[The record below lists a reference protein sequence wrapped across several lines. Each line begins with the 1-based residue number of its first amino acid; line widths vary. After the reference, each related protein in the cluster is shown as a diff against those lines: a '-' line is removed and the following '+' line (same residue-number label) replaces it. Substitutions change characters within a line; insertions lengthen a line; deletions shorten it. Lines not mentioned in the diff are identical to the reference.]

1 MRGGILVTKCLA
13 IRGATTIEEN
23 TKTAIITATTQLL
36 LEIVRANDL
45 IIGEIAAAWFSTTTD
60 LNAEFPALA
69 IRKLGWMN
77 VGMLCAHEMSVP
89 NSLPQCIRVLIL
101 INTNKHPEDLVY
113 VYLNEAVGL
122 RTQGLDP

>member
-1 MRGGILVTKCLA
+1 MTKCLA

>member
-1 MRGGILVTKCLA
+1 VTKCLA
-13 IRGATTIEEN
+13 IRGATTAEGN
-23 TKTAIITATTQLL
+23 TKDAIINATTELL
-36 LEIVRANDL
+36 LEIVRVNDL
-45 IIGEIAAAWFSTTTD
+45 VIEDIAAAWFSTTTD

-101 INTNKHPEDLVY
+101 INTNNTPEDLAY
-113 VYLNEAVGL
+113 VYLKGAIGL
-122 RTQGLDP
+122 RTQGLDL

>member
-1 MRGGILVTKCLA
+1 MTKCLA
-13 IRGATTIEEN
+13 IRGATTAEEN
-23 TKTAIITATTQLL
+23 TKDAIINATTELL
-36 LEIVRANDL
+36 LEIVRVNDL
-45 IIGEIAAAWFSTTTD
+45 AIEQIAAAWFSTTTD

-89 NSLPQCIRVLIL
+89 NSLPQCVRVLIL
-101 INTNKHPEDLVY
+101 INTDNTPEDLAY
-113 VYLNEAVGL
+113 VYLKGAVGL

>member
-1 MRGGILVTKCLA
+1 VTKCLA
-13 IRGATTIEEN
+13 IRGATTAERN
-23 TKTAIITATTQLL
+23 TKDAIINATTELL
-36 LEIVRANDL
+36 LEIVRVNDL
-45 IIGEIAAAWFSTTTD
+45 AIEQIAAAWFSTTTD

-101 INTNKHPEDLVY
+101 INTDNTPEDLAY
-113 VYLNEAVGL
+113 VYLKGAVGL
-122 RTQGLDP
+122 RTQGLDS

>member
-1 MRGGILVTKCLA
+1 MTKCLA
-13 IRGATTIEEN
+13 VRGATTAEAN
-23 TKTAIITATTQLL
+23 TKDAIINATTELL
-36 LEIVRANDL
+36 LEIVRVNDL
-45 IIGEIAAAWFSTTTD
+45 AIEQIAAAWFSTTTD

-101 INTNKHPEDLVY
+101 INTDNTPEDLAY
-113 VYLNEAVGL
+113 VYLKGAVGL

>member
-1 MRGGILVTKCLA
+1 MTKCLA
-13 IRGATTIEEN
+13 IRGATTAEGN
-23 TKTAIITATTQLL
+23 TKDAIINATTELL
-36 LEIVRANDL
+36 LEIVRVNDL
-45 IIGEIAAAWFSTTTD
+45 AIEQIAAAWFSTTTD

-101 INTNKHPEDLVY
+101 INTDNTPEDLAY
-113 VYLNEAVGL
+113 VYLKGAVGL
-122 RTQGLDP
+122 RTQGLGS

>member
-1 MRGGILVTKCLA
+1 MTKCLA
-13 IRGATTIEEN
+13 IRGATTVKEN
-23 TKTAIITATTQLL
+23 SKDAIINATTDLL

-45 IIGEIAAAWFSTTTD
+45 AVAEIAAAWFSTTID

-101 INTNKHPEDLVY
+101 INTNKTPEDLAY
-113 VYLNEAVGL
+113 VYLKGAVGL
-122 RTQGLDP
+122 RTQGLNP

>member
-1 MRGGILVTKCLA
+1 MTKCLA
-13 IRGATTIEEN
+13 IRGATTAERN
-23 TKTAIITATTQLL
+23 TKDAIINATTELL
-36 LEIVRANDL
+36 LEIVRVNDL
-45 IIGEIAAAWFSTTTD
+45 AIEQIAAAWFSTTTD

-101 INTNKHPEDLVY
+101 INTDNTPEDLAY
-113 VYLNEAVGL
+113 VYLKGAVGL
-122 RTQGLDP
+122 RTQGLDS

>member
-1 MRGGILVTKCLA
+1 MTKCLA
-13 IRGATTIEEN
+13 IRGATTVEEN
-23 TKTAIITATTQLL
+23 TKEAIINATTDLL

-45 IIGEIAAAWFSTTTD
+45 AIDEISAAWFSTTID

-101 INTNKHPEDLVY
+101 INTNKTPEDLAY
-113 VYLNEAVGL
+113 VYLKKAVGL
-122 RTQGLDP
+122 RTQGLNP

>member
-1 MRGGILVTKCLA
+1 MTKCLA
-13 IRGATTIEEN
+13 IRGATTAAGN
-23 TKTAIITATTQLL
+23 TKDAIINATTELL
-36 LEIVRANDL
+36 LEIVRVNDL
-45 IIGEIAAAWFSTTTD
+45 AIEQIAAAWFSTTTD

-101 INTNKHPEDLVY
+101 INTDNTPEDLAY
-113 VYLNEAVGL
+113 VYLKGAVGL

>member
-1 MRGGILVTKCLA
+1 VTKCLA

>member
-1 MRGGILVTKCLA
+1 MTKCLA
-13 IRGATTIEEN
+13 IRGATTAEGN
-23 TKTAIITATTQLL
+23 TKDAIINATTELL
-36 LEIVRANDL
+36 LEIVRVNDL
-45 IIGEIAAAWFSTTTD
+45 AVEQIAAAWFSTTTD

-101 INTNKHPEDLVY
+101 INTDNTPEDLAY
-113 VYLNEAVGL
+113 VYLKGAVGL
-122 RTQGLDP
+122 RTQGLDS

>member
-1 MRGGILVTKCLA
+1 MTKCLA
-13 IRGATTIEEN
+13 IRGATTAEGN
-23 TKTAIITATTQLL
+23 TKDAIINATTELL
-36 LEIVRANDL
+36 LEIVRVNDL
-45 IIGEIAAAWFSTTTD
+45 AIEQIAAAWFSTTTD

-89 NSLPQCIRVLIL
+89 NSLPQCVRVLIL
-101 INTNKHPEDLVY
+101 INTDNTPEDLAY
-113 VYLNEAVGL
+113 VYLKGAVGL

>member
-1 MRGGILVTKCLA
+1 MTKCLA
-13 IRGATTIEEN
+13 IRGATTAEGN
-23 TKTAIITATTQLL
+23 TKDAIINATTELL
-36 LEIVRANDL
+36 LEIVRVNDL
-45 IIGEIAAAWFSTTTD
+45 AIEQIAAAWFSTTTD

-101 INTNKHPEDLVY
+101 INTDNTPEDLAY
-113 VYLNEAVGL
+113 VYLKGAVGL

>member
-1 MRGGILVTKCLA
+1 VTKCLA
-13 IRGATTIEEN
+13 IRGATTAEGN
-23 TKTAIITATTQLL
+23 TKDAIINATTELL
-36 LEIVRANDL
+36 LEIVRVNDL
-45 IIGEIAAAWFSTTTD
+45 AIEQIAAAWFSTTTD

-89 NSLPQCIRVLIL
+89 NSLPQCVRVLIL
-101 INTNKHPEDLVY
+101 INTDNTPEDLAY
-113 VYLNEAVGL
+113 VYLKGAVGL

>member
-1 MRGGILVTKCLA
+1 MTKCLA
-13 IRGATTIEEN
+13 IRGATTAEGN
-23 TKTAIITATTQLL
+23 TKDAIINATTELL
-36 LEIVRANDL
+36 LEIVRVNDL
-45 IIGEIAAAWFSTTTD
+45 VIEDIAAAWFSTTTD

-101 INTNKHPEDLVY
+101 INTNNTPEDLAY
-113 VYLNEAVGL
+113 VYLKGAIGL
-122 RTQGLDP
+122 RTQGLDL